1 MNTGSNPRPHQ
12 KQRVRKLS
20 KLVKQSLLGRHYL
33 GDYYGL
39 VVGKGTMMG

>member
-1 MNTGSNPRPHQ
+1 MNPD
-12 KQRVRKLS
+12 LS
-20 KLVKQSLLGRHYL
+20 RLVGLSLLPRHYL